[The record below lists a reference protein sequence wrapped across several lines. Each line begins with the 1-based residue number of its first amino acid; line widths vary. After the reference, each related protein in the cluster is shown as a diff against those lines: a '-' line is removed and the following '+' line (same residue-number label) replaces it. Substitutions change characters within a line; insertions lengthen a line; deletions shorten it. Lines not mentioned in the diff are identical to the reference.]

1 MAEGMDESIPSY
13 VMEALLDSFSE
24 SDSDVGDISGDF
36 SGNANDESQPDLL
49 GSYSD
54 VASDDDSTVE
64 TYDLGTV
71 LSFIDDD
78 DLPEY
83 DFKKNETP
91 HVNPAFLPV
100 SPPGPTCATPPG
112 RGTALDYFQLF
123 YDDSFL
129 GAIVDFTNRNAATR
143 QLAGDK
149 SYGQWA
155 DISVQELKA
164 YYAVRLL
171 IETNF
176 KDRIHTAWEGHNDKT
191 WLLAMPGISRVFT
204 RSRYHQI
211 TKFLHYCDESDVPAR
226 DEPMHDKLYKVRF
239 ITDHLGK
246 RFAEEFTPHQQVAV
260 DECMIPFRGRLS
272 FKQYHKDKPTKWGI
286 KVWMLAD
293 SQTGYNYSFDVYTGK
308 DADLDTMQNI
318 GKVSG
323 VVLKLAKSLFGKGYT
338 IFFDRFYTSPNL
350 LYWLRRVD
358 LSGCGTAMTNRCG
371 FPKQLK
377 STGRSQ
383 QGEYDWLQCQKTGIL
398 ATRWCDKRDIYFL
411 SNHVIA
417 EVDNL
422 VIKRHNKVGNS
433 INVPCTPTVVEYNR
447 YMGAVDFND
456 KMCRLDKT
464 RRTYKWYVRIDRKCV
479 AWALF
484 NAFVIE
490 EKFRAHGRKRD
501 FRQFT
506 VEVIHQLVGDSRFR
520 CLKRGRPSTAVTLP
534 SRITQS
540 SHFPVKGEGVD
551 HLCVVCAE
559 KHHRY
564 KRANPTS
571 TYAENPN
578 KKVKTSFKCDG
589 CSSYLCLKKDS
600 TCWQDWHTKLEYWH

>member
-1 MAEGMDESIPSY
+1 M
-13 VMEALLDSFSE
+13 
-24 SDSDVGDISGDF
+24 
-36 SGNANDESQPDLL
+36 
-49 GSYSD
+49 
-54 VASDDDSTVE
+54 
-64 TYDLGTV
+64 
-71 LSFIDDD
+71 LSFINDD

-100 SPPGPTCATPPG
+100 SPPGPTSATPPG

-171 IETNF
+171 IERNF

-191 WLLAMPGISRVFT
+191 WLLAMPGILRVFT

-246 RFAEEFTPHQQVAV
+246 CFAEEFTPHQQVAV

-323 VVLKLAKSLFGKGYT
+323 VVLKLAKSLFGT
-338 IFFDRFYTSPNL
+338 
-350 LYWLRRVD
+350 
-358 LSGCGTAMTNRCG
+358 TA
-371 FPKQLK
+371 
-377 STGRSQ
+377 STR
-383 QGEYDWLQCQKTGIL
+383 
-398 ATRWCDKRDIYFL
+398 A
-411 SNHVIA
+411 
-417 EVDNL
+417 
-422 VIKRHNKVGNS
+422 
-433 INVPCTPTVVEYNR
+433 
-447 YMGAVDFND
+447 
-456 KMCRLDKT
+456 
-464 RRTYKWYVRIDRKCV
+464 RTYCTGFDELTCQVV
-479 AWALF
+479 A
-484 NAFVIE
+484 
-490 EKFRAHGRKRD
+490 
-501 FRQFT
+501 Q
-506 VEVIHQLVGDSRFR
+506 
-520 CLKRGRPSTAVTLP
+520 P
-534 SRITQS
+534 
-540 SHFPVKGEGVD
+540 
-551 HLCVVCAE
+551 
-559 KHHRY
+559 
-564 KRANPTS
+564 
-571 TYAENPN
+571 
-578 KKVKTSFKCDG
+578 
-589 CSSYLCLKKDS
+589 
-600 TCWQDWHTKLEYWH
+600 